1 MAEADQGR
9 KGFYGWKNAA
19 LLFGIYL
26 SALGLVF
33 YGFSVI
39 FPTMIKTMEWNRGTA
54 SIAHTISVLL
64 MGLIAPL
71 VAASINKLGAR
82 RTISLGLSLL
92 LVGLL
97 LLGTVMTQIWHWI
110 IIWGLV
116 IGVGFAFCG
125 VLPIQTTV
133 MHWFNLK
140 RATVIGLVMTG
151 AAAGGFVAQPYYTWL
166 MGAAGSWRFGWLN
179 GAVFVFIAL
188 VCSFFLV
195 NKPAEIGQYP
205 DGLSPDEAEAA
216 RNQTGGG
223 ARTYRT
229 PKTWGVKQA
238 FGTPI
243 IYFITIVI
251 IGHLMPLFLVTSHGV
266 LHFTDMG
273 FSEMQAASILSL
285 TILGSGVA
293 RFPAGWLGDR
303 IEPRWIL
310 TVTMGIMLAAY
321 LGIWKSTNLNMAMV
335 SGAIF
340 GFCYGSQLIMFPT
353 IIGNYYGPE
362 VFPDING
369 IIAPFLILFG
379 AAVPVGAGYVF
390 EKSGSYDAAFVV
402 MIVMLVVSLFFSLLL
417 TPPRSSRGLGYSEK
431 PW

>member
-1 MAEADQGR
+1 
-9 KGFYGWKNAA
+9 
-19 LLFGIYL
+19 L